1 MKKIITIC
9 AALLMTASVFAQAP
23 EKISYQAVIRDGNNN
38 LVSSTAVG
46 TQISILQG
54 SASGTALYVETQ
66 TPTSNANGLVSLEIG
81 AGTVVSGDFTTID
94 WENGPYFIKTE
105 TDPTGGTSYTIT
117 GTSQLLSVP
126 YALYA
131 KNTDSWITE
140 VDSVYT
146 LKNVSIGNTSPV
158 NLSSGIGTP
167 APLRIYGE
175 SQTNA
180 APQSRI
186 VIDRV
191 DPSQGGPAVQM
202 SKINGTPGNYQPVT
216 QGTTLGIISMGGYN
230 GTNTTPD
237 EGVWLQSVATE
248 NQTPTAS
255 GNKFQILTT
264 PNGTNNNIT
273 QLIVTDTGLLHVTNN
288 DIYIS
293 ELGKGIIMK
302 SPNGN
307 CWRVTVDNNGNFVSA
322 PITCP

>member
-9 AALLMTASVFAQAP
+9 AAILMTANVFAQAP
-23 EKISYQAVIRDGNNN
+23 NKMSYQAVIRNNSN
-38 LVSSTAVG
+38 ALVANQVIG
-46 TQISILQG
+46 MRISILQT
-54 SASGTALYVETQ
+54 SPSGTTVYVETQ
-66 TPTSNANGLVSLEIG
+66 SPTTNANGLASIEIG
-81 AGTVVSGDFTTID
+81 SGTVVSGNFSTID
-94 WENGPYFIKTE
+94 WANGPYFVKTE
-105 TDPTGGTSYTIT
+105 TDPAGGTSYSIS

-158 NLSSGIGTP
+158 NLSSAIGTP

-191 DPSQGGPAVQM
+191 DPSQGGPSVQM

-264 PNGTNNNIT
+264 PNGTVNNIT

-302 SPNGN
+302 SSNGN